1 MIYLTGDIHGLL
13 DIGKVVKFFNIEK
26 TKRSSSKSDYL
37 IVLGDV
43 AVVWDNAI
51 NDELVKATLKALPV
65 KVLYLDG
72 NHENHFL
79 LEDYNVTYW
88 NGEMVHVIR
97 RL

>member
-1 MIYLTGDIHGLL
+1 M
-13 DIGKVVKFFNIEK
+13 
-26 TKRSSSKSDYL
+26 
-37 IVLGDV
+37 